1 MTDASKH
8 PVRNSLLL
16 GAAAISATFALAG
29 ATGTL
34 ARKILPEDPPEPPE
48 TIEPEVVTIERDGGV
63 VAQDPI
69 AIEPARD
76 ASAEGALADADA
88 GVAAARVSPP
98 RTTVRRTT
106 PRTTRVRTRSS

>member
-1 MTDASKH
+1 MADASKH

-34 ARKILPEDPPEPPE
+34 ARKILPEDLPEPPE
-48 TIEPEVVTIERDGGV
+48 VVEPEVVATESDAGTL
-63 VAQDPI
+63 AQDPV
-69 AIEPARD
+69 AIEPVRD
-76 ASAEGALADADA
+76 ASAGGSLADA
-88 GVAAARVSPP
+88 GVAARVSTP
-98 RTTVRRTT
+98 RVVRRTT